1 MSVRLRLVTAVL
13 GLGLVAALPLVGLGQ
28 DGARAAPDQVMALLT
43 RKLALTEDQAA
54 KITPII
60 ADRQQQLQALKADT
74 SERPRQRMKKAQEIL
89 EDSDKNI
96 KKLLTPDQVT
106 QYDAI
111 EQQMK
116 ERAKDRAKA
125 NKDGSAQ

>member
-1 MSVRLRLVTAVL
+1 MSVRQRLVTAIL
-13 GLGLVAALPLVGLGQ
+13 GLGMVAAAPLFGFGQ
-28 DGARAAPDQVMALLT
+28 DGARATPDQVMALLSK
-43 RKLALTEDQAA
+43 KLALTEDQAA
-54 KITPII
+54 KITPIV
-60 ADRQQQLQALKADT
+60 ADRQQKLQDLRADT

-89 EDSDKNI
+89 GDSD
-96 KKLLTPDQVT
+96 T

-116 ERAKDRAKA
+116 ERAKDKAKA